1 MRFAKL
7 TYRIAAI
14 YGFIVLLPMYFF
26 LDRFGHDAPPPVTH
40 AEFYYG
46 FAGLAL
52 LFQVVFL
59 IIASDPLRYR
69 PIMLVTVLEKVVFT
83 IPCLILFAKGQLAK
97 NALTLPLIDPVL
109 GFFFVI
115 AYVKTKPAFTAFAA
129 QGSSSR

>member
-1 MRFAKL
+1 MTFAKL

-26 LDRFGHDAPPPVTH
+26 LDRFEQSAPPAVTH

-69 PIMLVTVLEKVVFT
+69 PLMLVTVLEKVVFT
-83 IPCLILFAKGQLAK
+83 VPCLVLFAQGHLAK
-97 NALTLPLIDPVL
+97 SALTLPLIDPVL
-109 GFFFVI
+109 GLFFVI
-115 AYVKTKPAFTAFAA
+115 AYVKTKPAVMASAA